1 MGLVQLESHPR
12 EYYVEI
18 VKSLKSGLN
27 RKDTLLR
34 EMESLRYEIASSGT
48 VTPKE
53 LLTLNFDT
61 LITHTE
67 GDFSVLDF
75 EIHAIEQCLDNN
87 FYADKIGVWP
97 NYLEY
102 IKSFEDTFN
111 RKIVL
116 LRHLQK
122 LTKIPLNKFSKA
134 EKRQL
139 RREVRL
145 ALK

>member
-1 MGLVQLESHPR
+1 M
-12 EYYVEI
+12 
-18 VKSLKSGLN
+18 
-27 RKDTLLR
+27 
-34 EMESLRYEIASSGT
+34 
-48 VTPKE
+48 
-53 LLTLNFDT
+53 NFDT
-61 LITHTE
+61 LIAHTE

-75 EIHAIEQCLDNN
+75 EIQVIEQCLDNN

-116 LRHLQK
+116 LRHLQI
-122 LTKIPLNKFSKA
+122 LTKIPLNEFSKA